1 MPGPKGTMLIVE
13 DEALTAMHLRQ
24 ELEQLGYEVAACV
37 TSGED
42 ALHRLTATL
51 VDVVLMDIRLQGALD
66 GIDTAARIRQAFDI
80 PVVYLTA
87 HSDAETLQRATRTG
101 PYGYLR
107 HPLYLGTLLIATGFA
122 IMTWNGIALGLFG
135 VFLLVYFSYYMPY
148 KDRIESARLEAHFG
162 DAFRRYAV
170 AVPALVPRA
179 YAYTPLAAD
188 QSGSPLWQARRFSE
202 NHELGTAFVV
212 FLLVLAMVGRWASS

>member
-1 MPGPKGTMLIVE
+1 MGFYKKRLHPRVLVVY
-13 DEALTAMHLRQ
+13 AL
-24 ELEQLGYEVAACV
+24 VAAWIWLAQPNA
-37 TSGED
+37 TFLLIGLIPITLGEGLRLW
-42 ALHRLTATL
+42 ATGYLHKTDSLT
-51 VDVVLMDIRLQGALD
+51 V
-66 GIDTAARIRQAFDI
+66 
-80 PVVYLTA
+80 
-87 HSDAETLQRATRTG
+87 TG

-170 AVPALVPRA
+170 AVPALIPRA
-179 YAYTPLAAD
+179 HAYTPLAAD
-188 QSGSPLWQARRFSE
+188 QMGSPLWQARRFSE
-202 NHELGTAFVV
+202 NHELGTALVV
-212 FLLVLAMVGRWASS
+212 SLLVLAMVGRWASS